1 MPLIA
6 TIYIVQLHING
17 SWYRIYILFMI
28 YRDGMGM
35 DLYVMHLMSFVVTYI
50 MCVYMQTFI
59 EYALYVFSFVQECI
73 TK

>member
-1 MPLIA
+1 
-6 TIYIVQLHING
+6 
-17 SWYRIYILFMI
+17 MI